1 MFELSETY
9 VALCPQEMKAKF
21 NKCVYQE
28 MLLICKEALLKVP
41 RRLPKLKWIHCCIT
55 ITPNL
60 FVLRVQ
66 ESSVKWMM
74 LLKVIL
80 RFRKLVQTHSISLF
94 SIWEMWNILSYHFN
108 FYFSKLQKNSAIP
121 LIVESVLKNKTQIAA
136 DIISLCILLVK
147 YLCNKDRREQ

>member
-1 MFELSETY
+1 MFEPSETY

-28 MLLICKEALLKVP
+28 MLLISKEALLKVP

-66 ESSVKWMM
+66 ESFVKWMF

-80 RFRKLVQTHSISLF
+80 WFRKLVQKHLDIVILNWQCGTFKVVIWIFISSNTKIGHCQRDFVFLP
-94 SIWEMWNILSYHFN
+94 
-108 FYFSKLQKNSAIP
+108 QC
-121 LIVESVLKNKTQIAA
+121 Q
-136 DIISLCILLVK
+136 
-147 YLCNKDRREQ
+147 R